1 MYKTVLIYK
10 RLIIIY
16 SKGNAQF
23 CSMEEIH
30 IGNEI
35 KKVLETSDVS
45 VSEFAKRI
53 NKSRGNVY
61 SILSRKSID
70 TDLLHSISRV
80 LNFDFFL
87 LFSETF
93 ESLSYRLK
101 TLEKENLMVST
112 LNDLLLEKYGEKK

>member
-1 MYKTVLIYK
+1 M
-10 RLIIIY
+10 
-16 SKGNAQF
+16 Q
-23 CSMEEIH
+23 EIH

-35 KKVLETSDVS
+35 KKVLDASDVS

-70 TDLLHSISRV
+70 TDLLRNISQV

-93 ESLSYRLK
+93 DTLSHRLK
-101 TLEKENLMVST
+101 KLEKENQMVSK
-112 LNDLLLEKYGEKK
+112 LNDLLMEKYGDTPKN

>member
-1 MYKTVLIYK
+1 
-10 RLIIIY
+10 
-16 SKGNAQF
+16 
-23 CSMEEIH
+23 MEEIH

-35 KKVLETSDVS
+35 KKVLDASDVS

-70 TDLLHSISRV
+70 TDLLRDISQV

-87 LFSETF
+87 LFSKTF
-93 ESLSYRLK
+93 DTLTHRLK
-101 TLEKENLMVST
+101 KLEKENQMVST
-112 LNDLLLEKYGEKK
+112 LNDLLLEKYGDKTKD

>member
-1 MYKTVLIYK
+1 M
-10 RLIIIY
+10 
-16 SKGNAQF
+16 Q
-23 CSMEEIH
+23 EIH

-35 KKVLETSDVS
+35 KKVLDASDVS

-70 TDLLHSISRV
+70 TDLLQSISHV

-112 LNDLLLEKYGEKK
+112 LNDLLLEKYGEKKR

>member
-1 MYKTVLIYK
+1 MQI
-10 RLIIIY
+10 
-16 SKGNAQF
+16 

-35 KKVLETSDVS
+35 KKVLDASDVS
-45 VSEFAKRI
+45 VSDFAKRI

-70 TDLLHSISRV
+70 TDLLHSISQV
-80 LNFDFFL
+80 LNYDFFL

-93 ESLSYRLK
+93 DTLHHRLK
-101 TLEKENLMVST
+101 KLEKENRMVST

>member
-1 MYKTVLIYK
+1 MD
-10 RLIIIY
+10 
-16 SKGNAQF
+16 
-23 CSMEEIH
+23 EIH

-35 KKVLETSDVS
+35 KKVLDKSDVS

-70 TDLLHSISRV
+70 TDLLQSISQV

-87 LFSETF
+87 LFSQTF
-93 ESLSYRLK
+93 DALSHRLK
-101 TLEKENLMVST
+101 KLEKENLMVST
-112 LNDLLLEKYGEKK
+112 LNDLLLEKYGDKKK

>member
-1 MYKTVLIYK
+1 
-10 RLIIIY
+10 
-16 SKGNAQF
+16 
-23 CSMEEIH
+23 MEEIH

-35 KKVLETSDVS
+35 KKVLDVSDIS

-70 TDLLHSISRV
+70 TDLLRNISQV

-87 LFSETF
+87 LFSGTF
-93 ESLSYRLK
+93 ESLSYRVK
-101 TLEKENLMVST
+101 MLEKENLMVST
-112 LNDLLLEKYGEKK
+112 LNDLLLEKYGDKN

>member
-1 MYKTVLIYK
+1 
-10 RLIIIY
+10 
-16 SKGNAQF
+16 
-23 CSMEEIH
+23 MEEIH

-35 KKVLETSDVS
+35 KKVLETSDVT

-70 TDLLHSISRV
+70 TDLLRTISQV

-93 ESLSYRLK
+93 DTLRHRVK
-101 TLEKENLMVST
+101 KLEKENLMVST
-112 LNDLLLEKYGEKK
+112 LNDLLLEKYGEKKG